1 MRLRRTTIL
10 QIHFQG
16 KFEGR
21 VKIHIEKKILHTVRE
36 TISVHR
42 MFSRGDSVLVAV
54 SGGPDSVALVHV
66 LFTLAVEYSLR
77 PAIAHLNHCLRGPDS
92 DRDAEFVVAIARQL
106 GVPIYAERKDVLAFQ
121 RSRRLSPEEAGR
133 RIRYEFFDTIS
144 AKYGFN
150 KIALGHQSDDN
161 AEAVLINL
169 LRGSG
174 PLGLSGIAPVREGK
188 IVRPLIHLRRSEI
201 INYLA
206 EKKIPYVTDA
216 SNTDP
221 AFMRNKIRHHLIPE
235 LQTAYN
241 PRIIDNLNRLGDII
255 QAEDQWL
262 DDMLEPVF
270 KKCVS
275 LRTDHKIRLALS
287 DFNQLPKAA
296 KRRVVRKAI
305 LGVKKDLRR
314 ITLLHVDA
322 VLHLI
327 EKGRISGRL
336 NLPDGVLV
344 ERYYGE
350 LTIVKR
356 NKVKNRQDYRILQT
370 SSTDYQYTISAAGT
384 LFIKEADV
392 SITLCEIDADGL
404 PDFKEIGT
412 HIAFFDL
419 DRLIFPLIVRNF
431 RPGDRFS
438 PLGVNGTQKVKKYF
452 INHKIPA
459 AQRRKCPLLL
469 SGGNII
475 WITGHRIDNTVKVS
489 PQTRRVLKAELLLA

>member
-1 MRLRRTTIL
+1 M
-10 QIHFQG
+10 QE
-16 KFEGR
+16 KN
-21 VKIHIEKKILHTVRE
+21 EKKILHTVRE

-66 LFTLAVEYSLR
+66 LLALAEEYSLR

-106 GVPIYAERKDVLAFQ
+106 GMPIYAERKDVLAF
-121 RSRRLSPEEAGR
+121 RRNRRLSLEEAGR
-133 RIRYEFFDTIS
+133 RVRYQFFDAVST
-144 AKYGFN
+144 KYGFN
-150 KIALGHQSDDN
+150 KIALGHHSDDN

-188 IVRPLIHLRRSEI
+188 IVRPLIHLRRTAI
-201 INYLA
+201 IDYLA

-216 SNTDP
+216 SNADP
-221 AFMRNKIRHHLIPE
+221 AFMRNKIRHQLIPE

-241 PRIIDNLNRLGDII
+241 PKIIDTLNRLGDII
-255 QAEDQWL
+255 RAEDQWL
-262 DDMLEPVF
+262 DGVLEPVL
-270 KKCVS
+270 KQCVS
-275 LRTDHKIRLALS
+275 LRTDHKISLALP

-296 KRRVVRKAI
+296 KRRVIRKAI
-305 LGVKKDLRR
+305 LNVKKDLRR

-322 VLHLI
+322 VLHLV
-327 EKGRISGRL
+327 EKGRVGGRL
-336 NLPDGVLV
+336 NLPDGVLAK
-344 ERYYGE
+344 RYFGE
-350 LTIVKR
+350 LTILKR
-356 NKVKNRQDYRILQT
+356 NKVKKRQDRVLQT
-370 SSTDYQYTISAAGT
+370 SSTDYQYTISATET

-392 SITLCEIDADGL
+392 SISLCEIDADSL
-404 PDFKEIGT
+404 PDFKAIGT

-419 DRLIFPLIVRNF
+419 DRLIFPLLVRNF

-459 AQRRKCPLLL
+459 AQRKKCPLLL

-475 WITGHRIDNTVKVS
+475 WITGHRIGNTVKVG

>member
-1 MRLRRTTIL
+1 L
-10 QIHFQG
+10 QE
-16 KFEGR
+16 KN
-21 VKIHIEKKILHTVRE
+21 EKKILRTVRE

-42 MFSRGDSVLVAV
+42 MFNRGDSVLVAV
-54 SGGPDSVALVHV
+54 SGGPDSVALAHV
-66 LFTLAVEYSLR
+66 LLTLAVEYSFR

-92 DRDAEFVVAIARQL
+92 DRDAEFVIAIARQL

-121 RSRRLSPEEAGR
+121 QSRRLSLEEAGR
-133 RIRYEFFDTIS
+133 RIRYDFFDAVS

-150 KIALGHQSDDN
+150 KIALGHHRDDN
-161 AEAVLINL
+161 AEQVLINL

-206 EKKIPYVTDA
+206 EKKIPFVSDA

-221 AFMRNKIRHHLIPE
+221 AFLRSKIRHHLIPE
-235 LQTAYN
+235 LQTTYN
-241 PRIIDNLNRLGDII
+241 PRIIETLNRLAEII
-255 QAEDQWL
+255 GAEDQWL
-262 DDMLEPVF
+262 DDALEPVL
-270 KKCVS
+270 KQCVS
-275 LRTDHKIRLALS
+275 FRADQKISLALPA
-287 DFNQLPKAA
+287 FNPLPKAV
-296 KRRVVRKAI
+296 KRRVIRKAI

-322 VLHLI
+322 ILQLT
-327 EKGRISGRL
+327 EKGQVGGRL
-336 NLPDGVLV
+336 NLPDDILV
-344 ERYYGE
+344 VRNTIE
-350 LTIVKR
+350 LAIVKR
-356 NKVKNRQDYRILQT
+356 NKVGKRKDCRVLQT
-370 SSTDYQYTISAAGT
+370 TSTDYQYTISTAGT

-392 SITLCEIDADGL
+392 SMTLCEIDADDL
-404 PDFKEIGT
+404 PDMKETGA

-419 DRLIFPLIVRNF
+419 DRLQFPLLLRNL

-452 INHKIPA
+452 SNHKIPGA
-459 AQRRKCPLLL
+459 DRRRCPLLL

-475 WITGHRIDNTVKVS
+475 WIAGHCIDNAVKVS

>member
-1 MRLRRTTIL
+1 L
-10 QIHFQG
+10 QA
-16 KFEGR
+16 KN
-21 VKIHIEKKILHTVRE
+21 EKKILHTVRE

-54 SGGPDSVALVHV
+54 SGGPDSVALAYV
-66 LFTLAVEYSLR
+66 LLTLAVEYSLR

-92 DRDAEFVVAIARQL
+92 DRDAEFVIVLARQL
-106 GVPIYAERKDVLAFQ
+106 GLPVYAERKDVLAFQ
-121 RSRRLSPEEAGR
+121 RSRRLSLEEAGR
-133 RIRYEFFDTIS
+133 RIRYDFFDAVS

-150 KIALGHQSDDN
+150 KIALGHHSDDN
-161 AEAVLINL
+161 AELVLINL

-206 EKKIPYVTDA
+206 EKKLPYLTDA

-221 AFMRNKIRHHLIPE
+221 AFMRNKIRHYLIPE

-241 PRIIDNLNRLGDII
+241 PRIIETLNRLGEII
-255 QAEDQWL
+255 RAEEQWL
-262 DDMLEPVF
+262 DDALELVL
-270 KKCVS
+270 KQCVS
-275 LRTDHKIRLALS
+275 FRADQKISLALP
-287 DFNQLPKAA
+287 DFNQLPKAV
-296 KRRVVRKAI
+296 KRRVIRKAI
-305 LGVKKDLRR
+305 LWVKKDLRR

-322 VLHLI
+322 ILHLI
-327 EKGRISGRL
+327 EKGRVTGQL

-344 ERYYGE
+344 ERNTVE
-350 LTIVKR
+350 LTILKR
-356 NKVKNRQDYRILQT
+356 NKVGKRQDYRILQKI
-370 SSTDYQYTISAAGT
+370 STDYQYTIFAAGT

-392 SITLCEIDADGL
+392 SMALCEIDADDL
-404 PDFKEIGT
+404 PDFKKTGA

-419 DRLIFPLIVRNF
+419 DRLRFPLLVRNL

-452 INHKIPA
+452 INHKIPS
-459 AQRRKCPLLL
+459 AQRRICPLLL

-475 WITGHRIDNTVKVS
+475 WIAGHRIDNAVKVS

>member
-1 MRLRRTTIL
+1 M
-10 QIHFQG
+10 QE
-16 KFEGR
+16 KN
-21 VKIHIEKKILHTVRE
+21 EKKILHTVRE

-54 SGGPDSVALVHV
+54 SGGPDSVVLAHV
-66 LFTLAVEYSLR
+66 LLTLAVEYSLR

-92 DRDAEFVVAIARQL
+92 DRDAEFVIALARQL
-106 GVPIYAERKDVLAFQ
+106 GVPVYAERKDVLAFQ
-121 RSRRLSPEEAGR
+121 KRRRLSLEEAGR
-133 RIRYEFFDTIS
+133 RIRYDFFDAVS

-161 AEAVLINL
+161 AELVLINL

-206 EKKIPYVTDA
+206 EKKLPYVTDA

-241 PRIIDNLNRLGDII
+241 PRIIETLNRLGEII
-255 QAEDQWL
+255 RAEDQWL
-262 DDMLEPVF
+262 DDVLGPVL
-270 KKCVS
+270 KQCVS
-275 LRTDHKIRLALS
+275 FRADQKISLALP
-287 DFNQLPKAA
+287 DFNQLPKAV

-305 LGVKKDLRR
+305 LWVKKDLRR

-322 VLHLI
+322 ILHLI
-327 EKGRISGRL
+327 EKGRVAGRL
-336 NLPDGVLV
+336 NLPDGILV
-344 ERYYGE
+344 EKNTVE
-350 LTIVKR
+350 LTFEKR
-356 NKVKNRQDYRILQT
+356 NKIRKRQDCRILQT
-370 SSTDYQYTISAAGT
+370 TSTDYQYSIFAAGT
-384 LFIKEADV
+384 LFIKEAGV
-392 SITLCEIDADGL
+392 SISLCEIDTDDL
-404 PDFKEIGT
+404 PDFKKNGA

-419 DRLIFPLIVRNF
+419 DRLHFPLLVRNL

-438 PLGVNGTQKVKKYF
+438 PLGVCGTQKVKKYF
-452 INHKIPA
+452 INHKIPGT
-459 AQRRKCPLLL
+459 QRRKCPLLL
-469 SGGNII
+469 SRGDII
-475 WITGHRIDNTVKVS
+475 WVAGHRIDNAVKVS